1 MWPPHPSPLPRNT
14 HQAKATS
21 IAGER
26 GQNLT
31 VASFFDAPH
40 PRDPFE
46 LSPMTASDPSPK
58 TYRARWVWSDG
69 RWLEGGRVTVVGRQI
84 IAVGTDRQPNEIDLG
99 DRVILP
105 GLVNAHTHLEFS
117 GLSVPLPYET
127 TFASWICNVV
137 QWRRGQTD
145 ASAKEAI
152 ELGLAESARAG
163 VTTLGEISTR
173 YWDAPT
179 ALDATEVDLSGQ
191 TATNPQLVVFDEI
204 LGLKPEAVQ
213 PQMADACRHLMVGAT
228 RPGEGEAPA
237 EPRSSG
243 DVASPS
249 RLGESLALPASD
261 WQPRWTAGLSPHA
274 PYSVGGELFAE
285 VVRLSMAGDVP
296 VAMHL
301 AETQEELELLAAGTG
316 PLAELFSEWG
326 LWTPGQRAAFQSP
339 LEALQ
344 QLSVLPRVLV
354 IHGNYLTPDELDFL
368 AGKDQF
374 SVVFCPRTHSYF
386 QHEPYPL
393 AALLKRGIRV
403 ALGTDSRASNP
414 DLNLL
419 AEVQHVAQLHPEI
432 APCTLLEMA
441 TRHGAGALGFGETIG
456 QIAPGMRADFCVLPM
471 RPDLRDPF
479 EAVLSA

>member
-1 MWPPHPSPLPRNT
+1 MNNDLPPL
-14 HQAKATS
+14 
-21 IAGER
+21 
-26 GQNLT
+26 
-31 VASFFDAPH
+31 
-40 PRDPFE
+40 
-46 LSPMTASDPSPK
+46 K
-58 TYRARWVWSDG
+58 TYRARWVWAAG
-69 RWLEGGRVTVVGRQI
+69 RWLEGGRVTVAGRRIVSVG
-84 IAVGTDRQPNEIDLG
+84 ADHVSGEIDLG
-99 DRVILP
+99 DQIILP

-117 GLSVPLPYET
+117 SLSNPLPYDQ
-127 TFASWICNVV
+127 TFASWIRNVV
-137 QWRRGQTD
+137 GWRQGQTEE
-145 ASAKEAI
+145 SANEAI

-173 YWDAPT
+173 FWDAPT
-179 ALDATEVDLSGQ
+179 ALDATEVDLSVR
-191 TATNPQLVVFDEI
+191 TVTNLQLVVFDEI
-204 LGLKPEAVQ
+204 LGLKPEAIQ

-228 RPGEGEAPA
+228 RPWEGEAPA
-237 EPRSSG
+237 EPRVVG
-243 DVASPS
+243 DAASPL
-249 RLGESLALPASD
+249 RFGGSLALPTNL

-274 PYSVGGELFAE
+274 SYSVSGELFAE

-301 AETQEELELLAAGTG
+301 AETREELELLSAGTG
-316 PLAELFSEWG
+316 PLVELFSEWG

-441 TRHGAGALGFGETIG
+441 TRHGAVALGFGETIG

-479 EAVLSA
+479 EAVLST